1 MKMTRQREIIISLL
15 QRGERV
21 MDYLHLFEEDMFG
34 GVEKK
39 VMKLLKAGEEVDISK
54 GELMRELGFTA
65 TEVAGLV
72 VDYYNYTGWLNVE
85 DYQDY
90 SFRLRERKALE
101 LAKEGK
107 WRSAVKA
114 LKIDKEPVEDWDF
127 YYRYLEEIR
136 KNAKNP
142 DHDGYQGYT
151 TGIKKLDEN
160 TSGLIK
166 KKVWIIGGYNAY
178 GKTYLMTN
186 IVNRLICTEARVCV
200 LSLEMSREDII
211 NRLISERIERGVFE
225 LAKVENKKIVENEYE
240 AIKGSFEKG
249 TFLLTDKVRELS
261 EITSYLRR
269 EKRKRG
275 LDVVFIDF
283 LQLIVDKDNE
293 GSYEQTRNIAITL
306 QALAQELNVCMVL
319 LSQVNNES
327 VRSKSND
334 VYGFK
339 GAGEIG
345 QVADVAVKIHRER
358 VNGELS
364 RDYTLDIVKNR
375 SGRSGLIYCTID
387 FPSGHIREK
396 TKEDYEV
403 GEDEEGI
410 L

>member
-15 QRGERV
+15 QKEEGAS
-21 MDYLHLFEEDMFG
+21 DYLHLFEPDMFS

-39 VMKLLKAGEEVDISK
+39 VMELLKAGEKVDISDGK
-54 GELMRELGFTA
+54 LMRELGLSA
-65 TEVAGLV
+65 TEIAGLI
-72 VDYYNYTGWLNVE
+72 VDYYDYRGWLNVE

-107 WRSAVKA
+107 WRSAVRA
-114 LKIDKEPVEDWDF
+114 LKVDEKAVEDWDF

-136 KNAKNP
+136 ANVKNP

-151 TGIKKLDEN
+151 TGIGKLDEN

-166 KKVWIIGGYNAY
+166 KKVWVIGGYNAY

-186 IVNRLICTEARVCV
+186 IVNKLICTEAKVCV

-211 NRLISERIERGVFE
+211 NRLIAERIEKGVFE
-225 LAKVENKKIVENEYE
+225 LAKMENKKIVENEYE

-283 LQLIVDKDNE
+283 LQLIVDKSSE
-293 GSYEQTRNIAITL
+293 GSYEQTRNVAVTL

-319 LSQVNNES
+319 LSQVSNES
-327 VRSKSND
+327 VRNKSND

-345 QVADVAVKIHRER
+345 QIADVAIKIHRER
-358 VNGELS
+358 IDGELS
-364 RDYTLDIVKNR
+364 RDYTLDLVKNR
-375 SGRSGLIYCTID
+375 SGRSGLIFCTID

-396 TKEDYEV
+396 AKEDYEV